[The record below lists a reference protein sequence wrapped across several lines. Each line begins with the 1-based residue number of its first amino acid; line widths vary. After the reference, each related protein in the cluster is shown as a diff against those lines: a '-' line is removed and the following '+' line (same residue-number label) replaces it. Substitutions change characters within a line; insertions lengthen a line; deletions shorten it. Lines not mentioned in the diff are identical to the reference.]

1 MLLAQE
7 DLYAPSLATLR
18 LAMEQT
24 LVDRLVFLGR
34 RYIQVMEGVDEATWV
49 KWERRRS
56 AGEAFTTVISWTRTK
71 RGLVEVS
78 IQARRAGVGFRVDAP
93 FSAAVARV
101 GREA

>member
-34 RYIQVMEGVDEATWV
+34 RYIQVMEGVDEAT
-49 KWERRRS
+49 
-56 AGEAFTTVISWTRTK
+56 
-71 RGLVEVS
+71 
-78 IQARRAGVGFRVDAP
+78 
-93 FSAAVARV
+93 
-101 GREA
+101 